1 MKLRLGSVKNSN
13 ISNETSEN
21 EFLRQEK
28 EVYLSL
34 LNQNINVNS
43 NQKVPHLSLHENEN
57 KFANQYVQ

>member
-43 NQKVPHLSLHENEN
+43 N
-57 KFANQYVQ
+57 